1 MCPFFGSLMLEAL
14 LFAFNAIAPIFTVV
28 IAGTGFRRLGWID
41 GHFVQQ
47 GSKLVF
53 NVALP
58 LLIFLNLIK
67 LDLSVTFD
75 PQQVGLA
82 VLLVLLGFLALWWFS
97 ALHAPAPEQRG
108 VWVQGSFRGNL
119 GIVGIALCA
128 QVYGEAGLA
137 MGAMLLGAITLIY
150 NILSVWVLQRSLSV
164 ESLPLS
170 QTVRGVFSN
179 PLILAIL
186 LGLPC
191 AAAELQLPGW
201 LDTAGHY
208 FAQMTLPLALICVG
222 ASLSLDVIRRAGRLA
237 LTATLARLLVLPGI
251 QLGLAAAFGLNGMA
265 LGTLFLMLASP
276 TATA

>member
-1 MCPFFGSLMLEAL
+1 
-14 LFAFNAIAPIFTVV
+14 
-28 IAGTGFRRLGWID
+28 
-41 GHFVQQ
+41 
-47 GSKLVF
+47 
-53 NVALP
+53 
-58 LLIFLNLIK
+58 
-67 LDLSVTFD
+67 
-75 PQQVGLA
+75 
-82 VLLVLLGFLALWWFS
+82 
-97 ALHAPAPEQRG
+97 
-108 VWVQGSFRGNL
+108 
-119 GIVGIALCA
+119 
-128 QVYGEAGLA
+128 
-137 MGAMLLGAITLIY
+137 
-150 NILSVWVLQRSLSV
+150 LSV

-186 LGLPC
+186 LALPC
-191 AAAELQLPGW
+191 AALDLQLPGW

-276 TATA
+276 TATASFIMVKSMGGDSDLAAAIVAFSTLLSFLTLALGLTCLRALGWI